1 PANSTASVATISSAF
16 TRGKPKNSVD
26 ATNKL
31 DSSEMVFFILI
42 HLHSFLIFTPARLE
56 SILPPRAES
65 ILPPFG
71 LSASGS
77 ANFDSKSKGWDW
89 NWAMRQNPKHKRAED
104 HTRQSVSKQLRAALT
119 K

>member
-1 PANSTASVATISSAF
+1 
-16 TRGKPKNSVD
+16 
-26 ATNKL
+26 
-31 DSSEMVFFILI
+31 MVFFILI

-56 SILPPRAES
+56 SIRRARDES
-65 ILPPFG
+65 IVTACV

-89 NWAMRQNPKHKRAED
+89 NWAMRQIPKHKRAED
-104 HTRQSVSKQLRAALT
+104 RARQNVSKQLRAALT